1 MMDFHCH
8 LDLYK
13 NPLEVFEEV
22 KRRNTF
28 VLAVTTSPRAYVK
41 TAEYFRTANNVFVA
55 VGLHPELIAERS
67 NEKELLFD
75 CMKKCEILGEIGI
88 DGSPRSRAS
97 LALQREIF
105 EDILKKADKTGG
117 KIMSIHSRGAVKD
130 VLELMYKYK
139 GTSIPILHWFTGTPK
154 EAEQALEMGCWF
166 SINPNMCNTKSGKE
180 VISRVPIEKMF
191 SETDAPF
198 TQKGSKPYM
207 PWDDTV
213 VRYIADSHGI
223 SKEDVNARFEENMY
237 RIFSEKGIRVN
248 ARQERK

>member
-8 LDLYK
+8 LDLY
-13 NPLEVFEEV
+13 NRPLEIFEEV

-41 TAEYFRTANNVFVA
+41 TAEYFSTAENVFVA

-88 DGSPRSRAS
+88 DGSPRSRGS
-97 LALQREIF
+97 LALQREFF
-105 EDILKKADKTGG
+105 EEILKNADKTGG

-130 VLELMYKYK
+130 VLELIYKYK
-139 GTSIPILHWFTGTPK
+139 GASMPILHWFTGTPK
-154 EAEQALEMGCWF
+154 EVDQALEMGCFF
-166 SINPNMCNTKSGKE
+166 SINPNMCSTKSGKMI
-180 VISRVPIEKMF
+180 ISKIPIEKMF
-191 SETDAPF
+191 PETDAPF
-198 TQKGSKPYM
+198 TQKSGEPYM

-213 VRYIADSHGI
+213 VGYIASSHGI
-223 SKEDVNARFEENMY
+223 RKEDVNAKFEENMTH
-237 RIFSEKGIRVN
+237 IFNKKEIN
-248 ARQERK
+248 AGYV